1 MGYDLTFRSRGSG
14 EAPPIEDLHEYFEQ
28 RPNFRIDGFT
38 AQYLNEDTGIYF
50 SFDMGGDFPMFQ
62 LNYARSHV
70 FALEAVD
77 EVRSFMQTLDQT
89 VDDPQIDG
97 MSGGEFSEAKFL
109 AGFDRGNRAGY
120 RMAADPSTGFEG
132 WFTRPAAAIEAEWRW
147 NLGRASMQERVG
159 ESVFVPKI
167 SYFLIE
173 GTLRSG
179 AVWSDAI
186 PVAMPAV
193 EYLVVVRDRAWP
205 KRILNRD
212 PEILALPFARVEP
225 LASQYRFVTGELG
238 HYQMYWDKPPADVT
252 EFLRTAPLNETAFEG
267 VSADRILDEETMADV
282 CAMAGLHHKLK

>member
-14 EAPPIEDLHEYFEQ
+14 AAPPIEDLHEYFEQ

-77 EVRSFMQTLDQT
+77 EVRSFMQHFDQI
-89 VDDPQIDG
+89 VDDPRIDG
-97 MSGGEFSEAKFL
+97 MTGGEFSQDKFL
-109 AGFDRGNRAGY
+109 AGFDTGNRTGY

-132 WFTRPAAAIEAEWRW
+132 WFTRPAAVIAAEWRW
-147 NLGRASMQERVG
+147 NFGRAAMQERVG

-167 SYFLIE
+167 SYFLME
-173 GTLRSG
+173 GELRSG

-186 PVAMPAV
+186 PVAMPEV
-193 EYLVVVRDRAWP
+193 EYLVIVRDRSWP
-205 KRILNRD
+205 QRLLNRE
-212 PEILALPFARVEP
+212 PEILALPFAQLEP
-225 LASQYRFVTGELG
+225 IAARYRFVPGELG
-238 HYQMYWDKPPADVT
+238 HYQMYWDKAPADVT
-252 EFLRTAPLNETAFEG
+252 DFLRNAAMNETPFEA

-282 CAMAGLHHKLK
+282 CAVEGLHHKLK